1 MELKRIIARDTRAAN
16 EKAVALYG
24 PDVLVISSSKVRGQ
38 TELIV
43 AVDVAPMN
51 TEVAVAESFVPT
63 EKTYALAAKQ
73 DAEETVPAVATGS
86 ASFGEVLTETMMS
99 HKRPAKSAKA
109 AAAEGFVPAASLKAK
124 AKVELISDI
133 EIPAAAQAAAAPAPA
148 TVAVAATTVTP
159 PTAAEHDERDMVRG
173 KEIVQ
178 LVRDELASLR
188 KEFKL
193 SQQMAWQGAG
203 LSRNL
208 HPLRNALQEAAI
220 PVALR
225 ALLVDSIQSFEEVEP
240 ALDEIRRQLC
250 HSMQQSH
257 VDIAEQGVHVM
268 AGPSG
273 AGKSLMVARLAQHAS
288 VNLGAEQVAVISFS
302 DQRAG
307 AWNQTQLLSAQ
318 SGVDCFRATNA
329 TTLKL
334 LLEEHGQRK
343 FIIIDTPGVQMAERV
358 AEIAHLCAQAQFH
371 VVMPADA
378 SQSSLRRLLSTPTI
392 QWQSL
397 MISKMDE
404 ATQPWSLIQVLT
416 EGHVGVSTISRGER
430 LGEWSRQLQ
439 VEELVNVALNNLSLT
454 NVEPAHEDMRSTMAM
469 ASARITR
476 LASQQAGAAHD

>member
-43 AVDVAPMN
+43 AVDIAPMSV
-51 TEVAVAESFVPT
+51 EAAVAEAFVPT
-63 EKTYALAAKQ
+63 DKTYALPEQAAS
-73 DAEETVPAVATGS
+73 ETP
-86 ASFGEVLTETMMS
+86 ASFGQVLDQTMARQ
-99 HKRPAKSAKA
+99 KRPAKNTKTQM
-109 AAAEGFVPAASLKAK
+109 EDGFVPASTLKAK
-124 AKVELISDI
+124 VVAEQ
-133 EIPAAAQAAAAPAPA
+133 EPAAVAPSAATQVAAAPVAMPQA
-148 TVAVAATTVTP
+148 TVQATVQAAQ
-159 PTAAEHDERDMVRG
+159 EQRDMVRG
-173 KEIVQ
+173 KEIVDM
-178 LVRDELASLR
+178 VREELASLR

-203 LSRNL
+203 LSRSL
-208 HPLRNALQEAAI
+208 LPLRNALQEAAI
-220 PVALR
+220 PAALR
-225 ALLVDSIQSFEEVEP
+225 ALLIDSIQSFEDVDP
-240 ALDEIRRQLC
+240 ALEEIRRQLC
-250 HSMQQSH
+250 HSMQHSS
-257 VDIAEQGVHVM
+257 VSVPDQGVHVI

-288 VNLGAEQVAVISFS
+288 VSLGSEQVAVISFS

-358 AEIAHLCAQAQFH
+358 AEIANMSPDAQFH
-371 VVMPADA
+371 VVIPADA
-378 SQSSLRRLLSTPTI
+378 SQSSLRRLLSTPQI

-397 MISKMDE
+397 MISKLDE

-416 EGHVGVSTISRGER
+416 EGHVGVSGASRGER
-430 LGEWSRQLQ
+430 FGEWSQQLQ
-439 VEELVNVALNNLSLT
+439 VDELVTVALSNLSLSAA
-454 NVEPAHEDMRSTMAM
+454 EPAHEDMRSTMAM
-469 ASARITR
+469 ASARINR
-476 LASQQAGAAHD
+476 LASQQAGATHD

>member
-16 EKAVALYG
+16 QKAVALYG

-43 AVDVAPMN
+43 AVDVPPISIEA
-51 TEVAVAESFVPT
+51 AVAETFVPT
-63 EKTYALAAKQ
+63 EKTYALSKESST
-73 DAEETVPAVATGS
+73 EESIISPTG
-86 ASFGEVLTETMMS
+86 ASFGQVMEETMTRQKAS
-99 HKRPAKSAKA
+99 SSDKA
-109 AAAEGFVPAASLKAK
+109 ALPAGFISAAALKSKAK
-124 AKVELISDI
+124 AVLPPEAAVAI
-133 EIPAAAQAAAAPAPA
+133 EVPTPAAATVNPVAVQAAQ
-148 TVAVAATTVTP
+148 
-159 PTAAEHDERDMVRG
+159 EERDTLRG
-173 KEIVQ
+173 REIVE
-178 LVRDELASLR
+178 LVREELASLR

-203 LSRNL
+203 LSRSL

-225 ALLVDSIQSFEEVEP
+225 ALLVDSIQSFEDVEP
-240 ALDEIRRQLC
+240 AIEEIRRQLV
-250 HSMQQSH
+250 HSMQHSS
-257 VDIAEQGVHVM
+257 VALPETGVHVL

-273 AGKSLMVARLAQHAS
+273 AGKSLMVARLAQQAS
-288 VNLGAEQVAVISFS
+288 VNLGAEQVAVISYS

-343 FIIIDTPGVQMAERV
+343 FIIIDTPGVQMIERV
-358 AEIAHLCAQAQFH
+358 AEIANMAAHAHFH
-371 VVMPADA
+371 VVIPADA
-378 SQSSLRRLLSTPTI
+378 SQSSLRRLLSTPQI

-404 ATQPWSLIQVLT
+404 STQPWSLIQVLT
-416 EGHVGVSTISRGER
+416 EGHVGVSGASRGER
-430 LGEWSRQLQ
+430 LGDWSRQLQ
-439 VEELVNVALNNLSLT
+439 VDELVNVALSNLSLGAGDA
-454 NVEPAHEDMRSTMAM
+454 AHEDMRSTLAM
-469 ASARITR
+469 SSARITR
-476 LASQQAGAAHD
+476 LASQQAGATHD

>member
-43 AVDVAPMN
+43 AVDIPPMSV
-51 TEVAVAESFVPT
+51 EAAVAEAFVPT
-63 EKTYALAAKQ
+63 EKTYALPEQAAS
-73 DAEETVPAVATGS
+73 ETP
-86 ASFGEVLTETMMS
+86 ASFGQVLDQTMARQ
-99 HKRPAKSAKA
+99 KRPAKTAKA
-109 AAAEGFVPAASLKAK
+109 EVSDGFVPASTLKAK
-124 AKVELISDI
+124 AVADKE
-133 EIPAAAQAAAAPAPA
+133 PAAETVAAPVAMAAPVAAQAAVQAAQ
-148 TVAVAATTVTP
+148 
-159 PTAAEHDERDMVRG
+159 EERDMLRG
-173 KEIVQ
+173 KEIVDM
-178 LVRDELASLR
+178 VREELASLR

-203 LSRNL
+203 LSRSL
-208 HPLRNALQEAAI
+208 LPLRNALQEAAI
-220 PVALR
+220 PAALR
-225 ALLVDSIQSFEEVEP
+225 ALLIDSIQSFEDVDP
-240 ALDEIRRQLC
+240 ALEEIRRQLC
-250 HSMQQSH
+250 HSMQQSS
-257 VDIAEQGVHVM
+257 VAIPEQGVHVI

-288 VNLGAEQVAVISFS
+288 VALGSEQVAVISFS

-343 FIIIDTPGVQMAERV
+343 FIVIDTPGVQMAERV
-358 AEIAHLCAQAQFH
+358 AEIANISPNAQFH
-371 VVMPADA
+371 VVIPADA
-378 SQSSLRRLLSTPTI
+378 SQSSLRRLLSTPQI

-397 MISKMDE
+397 MISKLDE

-416 EGHVGVSTISRGER
+416 EGHVGVSGASRGER
-430 LGEWSRQLQ
+430 FGEWSQQLQ
-439 VEELVNVALNNLSLT
+439 ADELVTVALSHLSLSA
-454 NVEPAHEDMRSTMAM
+454 VEPAHEDMRSTMAM
-469 ASARITR
+469 ASARINR
-476 LASQQAGAAHD
+476 LASQQAGTTHD

>member
-43 AVDVAPMN
+43 AVDIAPISV
-51 TEVAVAESFVPT
+51 EAAVAEAFVPT
-63 EKTYALAAKQ
+63 DKTYALPEQVAS
-73 DAEETVPAVATGS
+73 ETP
-86 ASFGEVLTETMMS
+86 ASFGQVLDQTMARQ
-99 HKRPAKSAKA
+99 KRPTKTAKA
-109 AAAEGFVPAASLKAK
+109 DMADGFVPASTLKAK
-124 AKVELISDI
+124 AVVEK
-133 EIPAAAQAAAAPAPA
+133 EPVAEPMPMPAAVAAPAPQA
-148 TVAVAATTVTP
+148 AVQAAH
-159 PTAAEHDERDMVRG
+159 EERDMVRG
-173 KEIVQ
+173 KEIVDM
-178 LVRDELASLR
+178 VREELASLR

-203 LSRNL
+203 LSRSL
-208 HPLRNALQEAAI
+208 LPLRNALQEAAI
-220 PVALR
+220 PAALR
-225 ALLVDSIQSFEEVEP
+225 ALLIDSIQSFEDADP
-240 ALDEIRRQLC
+240 ALEEIRRQLC
-250 HSMQQSH
+250 HSMQQSS
-257 VDIAEQGVHVM
+257 VAIPEKGVHVI

-288 VNLGAEQVAVISFS
+288 VTLGSEQVAVISFS

-318 SGVDCFRATNA
+318 SGVDCFRATNT

-343 FIIIDTPGVQMAERV
+343 FIVIDTPGVQMAERV
-358 AEIAHLCAQAQFH
+358 AEIANMAPDAQFH
-371 VVMPADA
+371 VVIPADA
-378 SQSSLRRLLSTPTI
+378 SQSSLRRLLSTPQI

-397 MISKMDE
+397 MISKLDE

-416 EGHVGVSTISRGER
+416 EGHVGVSGASRGER
-430 LGEWSRQLQ
+430 FGEWSHQLQ
-439 VEELVNVALNNLSLT
+439 VDELVTVALSNLSLSA
-454 NVEPAHEDMRSTMAM
+454 VEPAHEDMRSTMAM

-476 LASQQAGAAHD
+476 LASQQAGTTHD

>member
-16 EKAVALYG
+16 QKAVALYG

-43 AVDVAPMN
+43 AVDVPPISIEA
-51 TEVAVAESFVPT
+51 AVAETFVPT
-63 EKTYALAAKQ
+63 EKTYALSKESSI
-73 DAEETVPAVATGS
+73 EESIISPTG
-86 ASFGEVLTETMMS
+86 ASFGQVMEETMTRQKAS
-99 HKRPAKSAKA
+99 SGDKA
-109 AAAEGFVPAASLKAK
+109 ALPAGFVSAAALKSKAK
-124 AKVELISDI
+124 AVLPPEAAVAI
-133 EIPAAAQAAAAPAPA
+133 EVATPAPA
-148 TVAVAATTVTP
+148 TVNPVAVQSAQ
-159 PTAAEHDERDMVRG
+159 EERDTLRG
-173 KEIVQ
+173 REIVE
-178 LVRDELASLR
+178 LVREELASLR

-203 LSRNL
+203 LSRSL

-225 ALLVDSIQSFEEVEP
+225 ALLVDSIQSFEDVEP
-240 ALDEIRRQLC
+240 AIEEIRRQLV
-250 HSMQQSH
+250 HSMQHSS
-257 VDIAEQGVHVM
+257 VGLPETGVHVL

-273 AGKSLMVARLAQHAS
+273 AGKSLMVARLAQQAS
-288 VNLGAEQVAVISFS
+288 VNLGAEQVAVISYS

-343 FIIIDTPGVQMAERV
+343 FIIIDTPGVQMIERV
-358 AEIAHLCAQAQFH
+358 AEIANIAANAQFH
-371 VVMPADA
+371 VVIPADA
-378 SQSSLRRLLSTPTI
+378 SQSSLRRLLSTPQI

-416 EGHVGVSTISRGER
+416 EGHVGVSGASRGER
-430 LGEWSRQLQ
+430 MGDWSRQLQ
-439 VEELVNVALNNLSLT
+439 VEELVNVALSNLSLGAG
-454 NVEPAHEDMRSTMAM
+454 EAAHEDMRSTLAM
-469 ASARITR
+469 SSARITR
-476 LASQQAGAAHD
+476 LASQQAGATHD

>member
-16 EKAVALYG
+16 QKAVALYG

-43 AVDVAPMN
+43 AVDVPPISIEA
-51 TEVAVAESFVPT
+51 AVAETFVPT
-63 EKTYALAAKQ
+63 EKTYALSKESST
-73 DAEETVPAVATGS
+73 EESIISPTG
-86 ASFGEVLTETMMS
+86 ASFGQVMEETMTRQKAS
-99 HKRPAKSAKA
+99 SSDKA
-109 AAAEGFVPAASLKAK
+109 ALPAGFVSAAALKSKAK
-124 AKVELISDI
+124 AVLPPEAAVAI
-133 EIPAAAQAAAAPAPA
+133 EVATPAPA
-148 TVAVAATTVTP
+148 TVNPVAVQAAQ
-159 PTAAEHDERDMVRG
+159 EERDTLRG
-173 KEIVQ
+173 REIVE
-178 LVRDELASLR
+178 LVREELASLR

-203 LSRNL
+203 LSRSL

-225 ALLVDSIQSFEEVEP
+225 ALLVDSIQSFEDVEP
-240 ALDEIRRQLC
+240 AIEEIRRQLV
-250 HSMQQSH
+250 HSMQHSS
-257 VDIAEQGVHVM
+257 VGLPETGVHVL

-273 AGKSLMVARLAQHAS
+273 AGKSLMVARLAQQAS
-288 VNLGAEQVAVISFS
+288 VNQGAEQVAVISYS

-343 FIIIDTPGVQMAERV
+343 FIIIDTPGVQMIERV
-358 AEIAHLCAQAQFH
+358 AEIANIAANAQFH
-371 VVMPADA
+371 VVIPADA
-378 SQSSLRRLLSTPTI
+378 SQSSLRRLLSTPQI

-416 EGHVGVSTISRGER
+416 EGHVGVSGASRGER
-430 LGEWSRQLQ
+430 LGDWSRQLQ
-439 VEELVNVALNNLSLT
+439 VEELVNVALSNLSLGAG
-454 NVEPAHEDMRSTMAM
+454 EAAHEDMRSTLAM
-469 ASARITR
+469 SSARITR
-476 LASQQAGAAHD
+476 LASQQAGALND

>member
-16 EKAVALYG
+16 QKAVALYG

-43 AVDVAPMN
+43 AVDVPPICLEA
-51 TEVAVAESFVPT
+51 AVAEAFVPT
-63 EKTYALAAKQ
+63 EKKYALPKESST
-73 DAEETVPAVATGS
+73 DEIVISKTT
-86 ASFGEVLTETMMS
+86 ASFGEVMEETMTRQ
-99 HKRPAKSAKA
+99 KRSGQDKTSLP
-109 AAAEGFVPAASLKAK
+109 EGFVSAAVLKSKAK
-124 AKVELISDI
+124 AESAPEAASI
-133 EIPAAAQAAAAPAPA
+133 EVKHAPAPVA
-148 TVAVAATTVTP
+148 LDPVAVQAAQ
-159 PTAAEHDERDMVRG
+159 EERDSLRG
-173 KEIVQ
+173 REIVE
-178 LVRDELASLR
+178 LVREELASLR

-203 LSRNL
+203 LSRSL
-208 HPLRNALQEAAI
+208 LPLRNALQDAAI

-225 ALLVDSIQSFEEVEP
+225 ALLIDSIQSFEDVEP
-240 ALDEIRRQLC
+240 AIEEIRRQLV
-250 HSMQQSH
+250 HSMQHSSVGVPESGLH
-257 VDIAEQGVHVM
+257 VL

-288 VNLGAEQVAVISFS
+288 VNLGAEQVAVISYS

-343 FIIIDTPGVQMAERV
+343 FIIIDTPGVQMIERV
-358 AEIAHLCAQAQFH
+358 AEISNISAAAQFH
-371 VVMPADA
+371 VVIPADA
-378 SQSSLRRLLSTPTI
+378 SQSSLRRLLSTPQI

-404 ATQPWSLIQVLT
+404 STQPWSLIQVLT
-416 EGHVGVSTISRGER
+416 EGHVGVSAASRGER

-439 VEELVNVALNNLSLT
+439 MDELVNLALHNLSLGAGDA
-454 NVEPAHEDMRSTMAM
+454 AHEDMRSTMAM
-469 ASARITR
+469 TSARITR
-476 LASQQAGAAHD
+476 LASQQAGALND

>member
-16 EKAVALYG
+16 QKAVALYG

-43 AVDVAPMN
+43 AVDVPPISIEA
-51 TEVAVAESFVPT
+51 AVAETFVPT
-63 EKTYALAAKQ
+63 EKTYALSKESSI
-73 DAEETVPAVATGS
+73 EESIISPTG
-86 ASFGEVLTETMMS
+86 ASFGQVMEETMTRQKAS
-99 HKRPAKSAKA
+99 SGDKA
-109 AAAEGFVPAASLKAK
+109 ALPAGFVSAAALKSKAK
-124 AKVELISDI
+124 AVLTPEAAVAI
-133 EIPAAAQAAAAPAPA
+133 EVATPAPA
-148 TVAVAATTVTP
+148 TVNPVAVQSAQ
-159 PTAAEHDERDMVRG
+159 EERDTLRG
-173 KEIVQ
+173 REIVE
-178 LVRDELASLR
+178 LVREELASLR

-203 LSRNL
+203 LSRSL

-225 ALLVDSIQSFEEVEP
+225 ALLVDSIQSFEDVEP
-240 ALDEIRRQLC
+240 AIEEIRRQLV
-250 HSMQQSH
+250 HSMQHSS
-257 VDIAEQGVHVM
+257 VGLPETGVHVL

-273 AGKSLMVARLAQHAS
+273 AGKSLMVARLAQQAS
-288 VNLGAEQVAVISFS
+288 VNLGAEQVAVISYS

-329 TTLKL
+329 NTLKL

-343 FIIIDTPGVQMAERV
+343 FIIIDTPGVQMIERV
-358 AEIAHLCAQAQFH
+358 AEIANIAANAQFH
-371 VVMPADA
+371 VVIPADA
-378 SQSSLRRLLSTPTI
+378 SQSSLRRLLSTPQI

-416 EGHVGVSTISRGER
+416 EGHVGVSGASRGER
-430 LGEWSRQLQ
+430 LGDWSRQLQ
-439 VEELVNVALNNLSLT
+439 VEELVNVALSNLSLGAG
-454 NVEPAHEDMRSTMAM
+454 EAAHEDMRSTLAM
-469 ASARITR
+469 SSARITR
-476 LASQQAGAAHD
+476 LASQQAGVSHD